1 MAAIAFAL
9 CAAALYGSAD
19 FLGGLAA
26 RRSAVMPVM
35 IFSQLAG
42 SCMLIA
48 VLPWLPTGDLRI
60 ADWLWGIAAGI
71 ALAIGLTLLYQAL
84 AVGKMSLVAP
94 VTALLAVIFSGFV
107 GLLGGDRLS
116 VAELAGIALALAAI
130 MLISQDDAP
139 QSAPREHETRSS
151 RVLPIALFAGL
162 LIGVFY
168 AALKQS
174 SASSGLLPLL
184 SARVTALIVL
194 AVVALSRG
202 SPLRVGGDTIWL
214 ILLGGTLDIMANV
227 LYVFAA
233 RHGMLT
239 IAATL
244 TSLYPA
250 STIILARF
258 VLGERLRAIQVAGLS
273 CAGVGVVLIGA
284 GKAAIFL
291 LT

>member
-1 MAAIAFAL
+1 MASIAFAL

-48 VLPWLPTGDLRI
+48 VLPWLPTGDATI
-60 ADWLWGIAAGI
+60 ADWLWGTAAGI

-94 VTALLAVIFSGFV
+94 VTAVLAVIFAGFV
-107 GLLGGDRLS
+107 GLLGGDHLS
-116 VAELAGIALALAAI
+116 VAGLAGIALALAAI
-130 MLISQDDAP
+130 ILISQDGAP
-139 QSAPREHETRSS
+139 QSAPHDDETRSS
-151 RVLPIALFAGL
+151 RILPTALSAGL

-184 SARVTALIVL
+184 SARLTALIVL
-194 AVVALSRG
+194 AVVALSCR
-202 SPLRVGGDTIWL
+202 SSLCVGRDAIWL

-258 VLGERLRAIQVAGLS
+258 VLGERLRAIQIAGLS

-284 GKAAIFL
+284 A
-291 LT
+291 

>member
-1 MAAIAFAL
+1 MASIVFAL

-19 FLGGLAA
+19 FFGGLAA

-42 SCMLIA
+42 SGLLIA
-48 VLPWLPTGDLRI
+48 VLPWLPTGDARM
-60 ADWLWGIAAGI
+60 ADWLWGTVAGI

-84 AVGKMSLVAP
+84 AVGNMSLVAP
-94 VTALLAVIFSGFV
+94 VTAVLAVIFSGFV
-107 GLLGGDRLS
+107 GLLAGDRLS
-116 VAELAGIALALAAI
+116 VAGFAGIVIALGAI
-130 MLISQDDAP
+130 ILISQDGAP
-139 QSAPREHETRSS
+139 QSARHNRETGSS
-151 RVLPIALFAGL
+151 RILLIALSAGL

-168 AALKQS
+168 AALKQG
-174 SASSGLLPLL
+174 SASSGLFPLL
-184 SARVTALIVL
+184 SARLTALIVL
-194 AVVALSRG
+194 AVVALSRR
-202 SPLRVGGDTIWL
+202 SPLRVGRDAIWL
-214 ILLGGTLDIMANV
+214 ILLAGTLDIMANV

-258 VLGERLRAIQVAGLS
+258 VLGERLRAIQITGLL

-284 GKAAIFL
+284 A
-291 LT
+291 